1 MKFGLVTSPRF
12 RDHDTGRHVENAGR
26 LEAIENGLGNLSEYV
41 PVAPRLAT
49 DEELLRLHSR
59 SLIDQIEAAS
69 AGGGDWLDGDT
80 YVSKASAEVA
90 RLAAGSCLELAE
102 QVADGTLQRGFAL
115 VRPPGHHARPSQAM
129 GFCLYSNV
137 ALAAKHLRSHFS
149 RVFIFDWD
157 VHHGNGTQDCL
168 YTDPDNCFFSIHQSS
183 FYPGTGWLEE
193 RGEGAGLGLNYNL
206 PLPAGMRDE
215 DYLYAFDRLVDPV
228 VRRYDPQ
235 IILVSAGYDAHG
247 EDPLGGM
254 KLTARGFGALASR
267 MAHLADTTA
276 AQGRLVGF
284 LEGGYNPMR
293 LAESVKATLEAWK
306 APAPAAEPLPAAKV
320 ATACL
325 RQVGKALDAY
335 GLGE

>member
-1 MKFGLVTSPRF
+1 MKFGLLTSPRF

-26 LEAIENGLGNLSEYV
+26 LEAIEKGLGDLSGFVLV
-41 PVAPRLAT
+41 PPRPAT

-59 SLIDQIEAAS
+59 ALVDQIEAAS

-80 YVSKASAEVA
+80 YVSAASADVA

-102 QVADGTLQRGFAL
+102 QVADGRLQRGFAL

-137 ALAAKHLRSHFS
+137 ALAARHLRSLFA

-168 YTDPDNCFFSIHQSS
+168 YADPDSCFFSIHQSP

-193 RGEGAGLGLNYNL
+193 RGEGAGQGLTYNL

-215 DYLYAFDRLVDPV
+215 DYLYAFDRLVEPV
-228 VRRYDPQ
+228 VRRYNPE
-235 IILVSAGYDAHG
+235 IILVSAGYDAHR

-254 KLTARGFGALASR
+254 KLSAEGFAAMASRLAFLAENTAARGR
-267 MAHLADTTA
+267 V
-276 AQGRLVGF
+276 VGF
-284 LEGGYNPMR
+284 LEGGYNPLR
-293 LAESVKATLEAWK
+293 LAECVKATVEAWQ
-306 APAPAAEPLPAAKV
+306 APTGPAPAIPASKV
-320 ATACL
+320 ATSCL
-325 RQVGKALDAY
+325 RQVGKALDAF
-335 GLGE
+335 GLT